1 MKLTD
6 YQILLI
12 NNGLMF
18 SPYMTPREAH
28 AYIQSHPKFKYKA
41 AAL

>member
-1 MKLTD
+1 VTD

-12 NNGLMF
+12 NNGLLL
-18 SPYMTPREAH
+18 SPRMTREQAKAH
-28 AYIQSHPKFKYKA
+28 IKSHPDFKYKA

>member
-1 MKLTD
+1 MTD

-12 NNGLMF
+12 NNGLLI
-18 SPYMTPREAH
+18 SPFMTQKQAQKYIAAH
-28 AYIQSHPKFKYKA
+28 SNFELKA

>member
-1 MKLTD
+1 MTD

-12 NNGLMF
+12 NNGLLI
-18 SPYMTPREAH
+18 SPFMTPKQAQKYIAAH
-28 AYIQSHPKFKYKA
+28 PNFEFKA

>member
-1 MKLTD
+1 MTD

-12 NNGLMF
+12 NNGLLL
-18 SPYMTPREAH
+18 SHMTRAQ
-28 AYIQSHPKFKYKA
+28 AKKYIQAHPDFLFKD

>member
-1 MKLTD
+1 MTD

-12 NNGLMF
+12 NNGLLF
-18 SPYMTPREAH
+18 SPRMTRDEARRH
-28 AYIQSHPKFKYKA
+28 IQTHPKFKYKA